1 GARIVCEKFHEEF
14 QVAKAA
20 NRRPIDDAILKFYG
34 ALAGATI
41 LFFGVLII
49 WTAAIDA
56 VDSPYLNVSFTLSWL
71 IAILMA
77 VVICE
82 VARRRPVEKVA
93 TWGAAM
99 VAATFTFFGMFWI
112 YGVVP
117 HQFLTYS
124 DSELAWRSDK
134 ILVGPPLPDWW
145 AEGQGLI
152 EWALPLTISYQTI
165 RDLMVV
171 GIYAIALGL
180 QIWLTIIWQNRG
192 KEGEVVSV
200 EESTYGRPLVREGV
214 SA

>member
-1 GARIVCEKFHEEF
+1 M
-14 QVAKAA
+14 AKTAK
-20 NRRPIDDAILKFYG
+20 RRPIDDAVLKFYG
-34 ALAGATI
+34 ALAVTTI
-41 LFFGVLII
+41 EFFGVLMI

-56 VDSPYLNVSFTLSWL
+56 VDPPYLNASFTISWL

-77 VVICE
+77 VVIAE
-82 VARRRPVEKVA
+82 TARRRPIDKET

-99 VAATFTFFGMFWI
+99 VGATFSFFAMFWI

-124 DSELAWRSDK
+124 DSELARRSDA
-134 ILVGPPLPDWW
+134 IVVGPPLPDWW

-152 EWALPLTISYQTI
+152 EWALPLTITYQVV

-180 QIWLTIIWQNRG
+180 QIAITVIWQNRG
-192 KEGEVVSV
+192 KEPEAVEV
-200 EESTYGRPLVREGV
+200 EEASTYGRPLVREGV
-214 SA
+214 NA